1 VPSMAPATMRRRTVW
16 IGAVAVRDSAP
27 PTAPARRCARGLLLR
42 VPGDEPDVLAEEVR
56 SRASNRRVPRE
67 RDTLASPSRGR
78 AWLCD
83 NDANAGGGPSARG
96 RRTRGI
102 VPVPRRPTEQ
112 CPPRSRECRGVLS
125 ADVLED
131 HCPET
136 SAAAPGRFEAR
147 HLPPPAGGG
156 ILHSRNRRRNRL
168 THRRA
173 ANPADSHQ
181 LPSPLPAID
190 QIT

>member
-1 VPSMAPATMRRRTVW
+1 MSRTCSPRRCDREPPTVGCLANATRWHPRPAGAPGSATTTPTRGEARARGVD
-16 IGAVAVRDSAP
+16 AHEASSPCLAAP
-27 PTAPARRCARGLLLR
+27 PNSVRRAVG
-42 VPGDEPDVLAEEVR
+42 
-56 SRASNRRVPRE
+56 
-67 RDTLASPSRGR
+67 
-78 AWLCD
+78 
-83 NDANAGGGPSARG
+83 
-96 RRTRGI
+96 
-102 VPVPRRPTEQ
+102 
-112 CPPRSRECRGVLS
+112 
-125 ADVLED
+125 
-131 HCPET
+131 
-136 SAAAPGRFEAR
+136 SAAATSALTSWRTIALKPQLQRRAESVAR